1 MTIFSMNIRAV
12 ADRIAK
18 RKAEKADLAEQLR
31 LAQEYEDL
39 KRQIYVQLTPKLC
52 LDTSAYK
59 LYDKAKD
66 LAYSFMRCKYGS
78 RFTGEKKGGAQ

>member
-1 MTIFSMNIRAV
+1 MTIFSMNIRAI

-18 RKAEKADLAEQLR
+18 RKAKKADLAEQLR

-39 KRQIYVQLTPKLC
+39 KRQIYVQLTPEEYAEFP
-52 LDTSAYK
+52 AYK

-78 RFTGEKKGGAQ
+78 RFTGEKKGGAK